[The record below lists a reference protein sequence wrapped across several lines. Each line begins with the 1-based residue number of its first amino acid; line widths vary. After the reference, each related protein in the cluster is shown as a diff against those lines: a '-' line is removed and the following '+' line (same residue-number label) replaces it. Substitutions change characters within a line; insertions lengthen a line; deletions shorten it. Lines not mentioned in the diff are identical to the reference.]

1 MSPLTPELV
10 LFDLD
15 GTLIDTIPDLINSIN
30 ELMPELDLPQR
41 DETDIRS
48 WVGNGMDTLVKRA
61 LANNM
66 AGDIDDDSFTSAYKT
81 YAPIYERNNGCSSKL
96 YDGVKEGLDYL
107 QSKKIELACV
117 TNKQHCYALVVL
129 EKMEIADYFSLVI
142 GGDSLAEKKPH
153 PLPLQHSAD
162 YFAIAH
168 NKTLMVGDSVNDLN
182 AARAAK
188 MPIACVTYGY
198 NHGNNIADANPDYV
212 IDSIAELTR
221 LI

>member
-1 MSPLTPELV
+1 MSSLTPELV

-15 GTLIDTIPDLINSIN
+15 GTLIDTIPDLIKSIN
-30 ELMPELDLPQR
+30 ELMPELNLPPR
-41 DETDIRS
+41 DESDIRS

-61 LANNM
+61 LVDNM
-66 AGDIDDDSFTSAYKT
+66 SADVDDETFTKAYDV
-81 YAPIYERNNGCSSKL
+81 YRPIYERNNGLNSAV
-96 YDGVKEGLDYL
+96 YAGVKEGLDYL
-107 QSKKIELACV
+107 QNKGIELACV

-129 EKMEIADYFSLVI
+129 EKMGIAKYFNLVI

-162 YFAIAH
+162 HFGIAH
-168 NKTLMVGDSVNDLN
+168 DKTLMVGDSVNDLN

-212 IDSIAELTR
+212 MDSIAELTT